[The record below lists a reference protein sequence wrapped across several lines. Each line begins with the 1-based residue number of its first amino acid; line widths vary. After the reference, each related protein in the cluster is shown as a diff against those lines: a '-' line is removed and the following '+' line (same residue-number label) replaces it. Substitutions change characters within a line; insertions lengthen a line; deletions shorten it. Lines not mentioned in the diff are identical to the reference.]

1 MPQEAPCPHHPP
13 PCCQRSH
20 HRSGD
25 MLSIELIQ
33 PDSMPAAV
41 RVVWPSAPTITTP
54 ARYNEVASTAV
65 RLLAEASTMLARIKA
80 SKRL

>member
-1 MPQEAPCPHHPP
+1 VSPSSPTVLASGPIT
-13 PCCQRSH
+13 
-20 HRSGD
+20 RSGD

-54 ARYNEVASTAV
+54 ARYNEVARTAV
-65 RLLAEASTMLARIKA
+65 RLLAEASTLLARIKA

>member
-1 MPQEAPCPHHPP
+1 MSPSSPTVLASGPIT
-13 PCCQRSH
+13 
-20 HRSGD
+20 RSGD

-54 ARYNEVASTAV
+54 ARYNEVARTAV
-65 RLLAEASTMLARIKA
+65 RLLAEASTLLARIKA

>member
-1 MPQEAPCPHHPP
+1 
-13 PCCQRSH
+13 
-20 HRSGD
+20 
-25 MLSIELIQ
+25 MLSIELMQ

-54 ARYNEVASTAV
+54 ARYNEVASTAM
-65 RLLAEASTMLARIKA
+65 RLLAEAFTKLARIRA